1 MRIVQHIQMP
11 GYVFMIV
18 ESEGRFFYDEELS
31 PIPAEMFVNPEHQ
44 QSQKLRQ
51 LQRLSLH
58 IMEQAAA
65 NYDAMVQQKL
75 SGSLNYGE
83 SVVEVTMVDW
93 APDQPLV
100 FRLGVSRFG
109 TTSLTYFV
117 NNKRISADEFRQL
130 WSMSHVLSLQA
141 QEGRR
146 YVAKLLIPGG
156 CRD

>member
-1 MRIVQHIQMP
+1 
-11 GYVFMIV
+11 MIV
-18 ESEGRFFYDEELS
+18 ESEGKFFYDEELS
-31 PIPAEMFVNPEHQ
+31 PIPAEMFVDPEHQ
-44 QSQKLRQ
+44 HHQKLRQ

-58 IMEQAAA
+58 VMKQAMTD
-65 NYDAMVQQKL
+65 YDATVQQKL
-75 SGSLNYGE
+75 SGNLNYGE
-83 SVVEVTMVDW
+83 SVIEVTMVDL

-117 NNKRISADEFRQL
+117 NNKRISAEGFRQL

-156 CRD
+156 CHD